1 MTTETGDVGGAKP
14 GELSDDELKKGIMI
28 GRVSR
33 RVAGGQRIFR
43 QKVMPDSEEPGKFV
57 LVQRDP
63 DSGEMKSSGAAIRR
77 TWKRTGRE
85 SGSRRG

>member
-1 MTTETGDVGGAKP
+1 MITCFDPSPKETTTTGDVGDAKP

-43 QKVMPDSEEPGKFV
+43 QKVMPDPDEEGKFV
-57 LVQRDP
+57 LVQKDP
-63 DSGEMKSSGAAIRR
+63 DSGEMLEKN
-77 TWKRTGRE
+77 RE
-85 SGSRRG
+85 GVWEPE